1 MTLNIAT
8 APDEIKTY
16 NHNKYFLLDNNS
28 AVLVNGLST
37 TIVLFPVK
45 LLLSSES
52 VSISSAQI
60 TPEIGFKNVVLGPD
74 YKPQPPS
81 EDEFIDLL
89 NYITKDPTGIA
100 EKSIIDA
107 GGNMLKYGH
116 EEVKSN
122 RFEVTAGNRYSL
134 NNAFKYNLIQNP
146 VSEVL
151 ADIRRNC
158 RLGPQ
163 VSHSV
168 MQPRRW

>member
-100 EKSIIDA
+100 EKPH
-107 GGNMLKYGH
+107 MPYGKPAIG
-116 EEVKSN
+116 EKDCIEFFSKFIANREMNKMFNVK
-122 RFEVTAGNRYSL
+122 
-134 NNAFKYNLIQNP
+134 
-146 VSEVL
+146 
-151 ADIRRNC
+151 
-158 RLGPQ
+158 
-163 VSHSV
+163 
-168 MQPRRW
+168 